1 MVTRHWFL
9 PQTPDV
15 LGTLHRRTEVTVE
28 GIEAFVAWAEGD
40 AAQGRVLR
48 QAEHA
53 ADDVRRELAQQLRIA
68 FTTPVDAEDLFTLSE
83 RLDAVLNKAKN
94 VVRDAELMD
103 VAPNGATSMMA
114 REAML
119 GVRHL
124 ANALTALPK
133 DPQTATG
140 EADAAIKNA
149 RHIEKRYAQ
158 AIRAMPDG
166 DNLHA
171 VLLQR
176 EHLEDCLQVGE
187 RIERVADRIWYAVV
201 KEQ

>member
-1 MVTRHWFL
+1 MKRHWFL

-15 LGTLHRRTEVTVE
+15 LATLQRQTEITVS
-28 GIEAFVAWAEGD
+28 GMAAFVAWAEGD
-40 AAQGRVLR
+40 LEQGSVLR
-48 QAEHA
+48 KAEHA
-53 ADDVRRELAQQLRIA
+53 ADDVRRELAQQLRVA

-103 VAPNGATSMMA
+103 VAPGEATAWMA
-114 REAML
+114 HEAMF

-124 ANALTALPK
+124 AQALAAIPK
-133 DPQTATG
+133 DPQTATA
-140 EADAAIKNA
+140 EADAAVKNV
-149 RHIEKRYAQ
+149 RHIEKRYAR
-158 AIRAMPDG
+158 AIRELPDG
-166 DNLHA
+166 EDTHA
-171 VLLQR
+171 MLLQR
-176 EHLEDCLQVGE
+176 EHFEDCLQVGE

>member
-1 MVTRHWFL
+1 MRRHWFL
-9 PQTPDV
+9 PKTPDV
-15 LGTLHRRTEVTVE
+15 LSTLQRQTAITVE
-28 GIEAFVAWAEGD
+28 GITAYVAWAEGEPE
-40 AAQGRVLR
+40 QGNAVR

-53 ADDVRRELAQQLRIA
+53 ADAVRRELAQQLRIA

-103 VAPNGATSMMA
+103 VIPGEATSWMA
-114 REAML
+114 HEAL
-119 GVRHL
+119 YGVRHL
-124 ANALTALPK
+124 ANALAAVPK
-133 DPQTATG
+133 DPQTATD
-140 EADAAIKNA
+140 EADAAVKNV
-149 RHIEKRYAQ
+149 RHIEKRYAR
-158 AIRAMPDG
+158 AIRELSDG
-166 DNLHA
+166 DDLHG

-187 RIERVADRIWYAVV
+187 RIERVADRVWYAVV